1 MAFLFLGVVRPYMK
15 VKLSLHF
22 VVIYFKADSINM
34 LLNRFSL
41 T

>member
-1 MAFLFLGVVRPYMK
+1 MDSLFLGVVRLYMK
-15 VKLSLHF
+15 EKLSLHF
-22 VVIYFKADSINM
+22 VVIYFKAVSVNL

>member
-1 MAFLFLGVVRPYMK
+1 MAFLCFGVVISYMK

-22 VVIYFKADSINM
+22 VVIYFKPVSVNL
-34 LLNRFSL
+34 LLNIFSL